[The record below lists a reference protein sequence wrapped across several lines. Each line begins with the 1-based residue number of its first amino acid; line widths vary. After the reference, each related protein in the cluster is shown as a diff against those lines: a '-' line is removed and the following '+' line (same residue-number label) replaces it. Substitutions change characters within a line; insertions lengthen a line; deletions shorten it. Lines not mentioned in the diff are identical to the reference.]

1 MAGAVHSPTKNSI
14 NSSPRWCQDL
24 SHLVRRR
31 PEDCHRI
38 AVPADRMTLMSKV
51 VVPTLAA
58 LVIAGGCASPSDGP
72 AAASTPTAASPSSDA
87 LAKRY
92 RIPDGFCGSLDY
104 SLLVPQL
111 GKHGDATQGYTGV
124 GTNFESTDGLKCSQD
139 YQAGSASQ
147 SEAFLEVAVF
157 TYESTVGSQ
166 LAYDTWPKIR
176 DGLTDG
182 SLSAKVDQMHFVVHD
197 DSYSVFIRDSNLFV
211 YVTVLLIGGAARPP
225 IDALRSPVNA
235 FASHVVDRLPT
246 SA

>member
-1 MAGAVHSPTKNSI
+1 MNKDGDVNDTIK
-14 NSSPRWCQDL
+14 RQD
-24 SHLVRRR
+24 VANEDQRRR
-31 PEDCHRI
+31 YRAPQRRLSRWHRRLSRE
-38 AVPADRMTLMSKV
+38 P
-51 VVPTLAA
+51 
-58 LVIAGGCASPSDGP
+58 LVISGLVMALTVLGGCGGTAGVNP
-72 AAASTPTAASPSSDA
+72 ATPTASPSSDA

-182 SLSAKVDQMHFVVHD
+182 SLSAKVDQMHFVVDD